1 MSTDEFTLDAIGAS
15 CTLPQADRP
24 LRLAEFNDLF
34 TDALRAVHRL
44 SPTSAR
50 LKLTGSDGIEA
61 RTRDLAAREGQCCS
75 FFDFRIARDDASVIL
90 DIGVPP
96 AHIAVLD
103 GLTARATAFIA

>member
-1 MSTDEFTLDAIGAS
+1 MSTDEFTDAIGES

-34 TDALRAVHRL
+34 ADALRAVQRL

-50 LKLTGSDGIEA
+50 LTLTGSTLIEA
-61 RTRDLAAREGQCCS
+61 RTRDLTARESQCCS
-75 FFDFRIARDDASVIL
+75 FFDFRIARDDTSVIL
-90 DIGVPP
+90 DIGVPA

-103 GLTARATAFIA
+103 GLIARAAAFTS